1 MVELFICEARKLFRF
16 ELGFSSDYFSKLS
29 MTKLTNTKMK
39 WIIRKSK
46 KGLSNENIAEAMN
59 VTERRIQQIIKRFK
73 LTNVMPT
80 LTKSRRPKTQIT
92 EEQKNAIDIA
102 FNDTKLSQR
111 LLYYELKNRGIPVPK
126 NKLYSYMKE
135 RGWVIPNP
143 NKQKKRKRCR
153 YERHHSGSLVHGDSH
168 RTSIN
173 HPYCLVWLDDASRKA
188 LSGIESETA
197 ITNQLA
203 IKSFKQAEKKAEERN
218 VIIFQVNTD
227 RGPEF
232 FSNQKERKKDSK
244 SEFELYLQKRG
255 KQHIPS
261 RIKNPQTNGKLER
274 FWQEYDK
281 HRWKFKTLNEFLN
294 WYNDRLH
301 GALILEW
308 AETPNQAFIRKRR
321 PESIL
326 GEFWRFIE
334 YG

>member
-1 MVELFICEARKLFRF
+1 M
-16 ELGFSSDYFSKLS
+16 
-29 MTKLTNTKMK
+29 
-39 WIIRKSK
+39 
-46 KGLSNENIAEAMN
+46 SNEDIAEAMN
-59 VTERRIQQIIKRFK
+59 VSLRRVQQIIKRFK
-73 LTNVMPT
+73 VTNTMPT

-92 EEQKNAIDIA
+92 EEQMNAIDIA
-102 FNDTKLSQR
+102 FEDTKLSPR

-135 RGWVIPNP
+135 KGWVIPNP

-153 YERHHSGSLVHGDSH
+153 YERHHSGSLIHGDSH

-188 LSGIESETA
+188 LSGIESKTA
-197 ITNQLA
+197 INNQLA
-203 IKSFKQAEKKAEERN
+203 IKSFKQAEKVAEKNN

-232 FSNQKERKKDSK
+232 FSNKKNMNKNSK
-244 SEFELYLQKRG
+244 SEFELYLKKRG

-261 RIKNPQTNGKLER
+261 RINNPQTNGKLER

-281 HRWKFKTLNEFLN
+281 HRWRFKSINEFLG
-294 WYNDRLH
+294 WYNNRLH

-308 AETPNQAFIRKRR
+308 AETPSQAFIRKRR

-326 GEFWRFIE
+326 GEFWRFVE
-334 YG
+334 YE

>member
-1 MVELFICEARKLFRF
+1 
-16 ELGFSSDYFSKLS
+16 

-39 WIIRKSK
+39 WIVRKNK
-46 KGLSNENIAEAMN
+46 KGMSNENISEAMN
-59 VTERRIQQIIKRFK
+59 VSARRIQQIIKRFK
-73 LTNVMPT
+73 LTNIMPT

-102 FNDTKLSQR
+102 FKDTKLSQR

-135 RGWVIPNP
+135 KGWVIPNP

-173 HPYCLVWLDDASRKA
+173 HPYCLVWLDDASRKC
-188 LSGIESETA
+188 LSGIESKTA

-232 FSNQKERKKDSK
+232 FSNQKERKKESK

-281 HRWKFKTLNEFLN
+281 HRWKFKCLNDFLE
-294 WYNDRLH
+294 WYNNRLH
-301 GALILEW
+301 GALMLEW

-321 PESIL
+321 PESIF
-326 GEFWRFIE
+326 GEFWRFVE
-334 YG
+334 NG

>member
-1 MVELFICEARKLFRF
+1 
-16 ELGFSSDYFSKLS
+16 

-39 WIIRKSK
+39 WIVRKNK
-46 KGLSNENIAEAMN
+46 KGLSIKDIAEAMN
-59 VTERRIQQIIKRFK
+59 VSERRIQQIIKRFK
-73 LTNVMPT
+73 LTDVMPT

-102 FNDTKLSQR
+102 FKDTKLSQR

-126 NKLYSYMKE
+126 NKLYNYMKE

-173 HPYCLVWLDDASRKA
+173 HSYCLIWLDDASRKA
-188 LSGIESETA
+188 LSGIESRTA

-232 FSNQKERKKDSK
+232 FSNQKERNKNSK
-244 SEFELYLQKRG
+244 SEFELYLRKRG

-281 HRWKFKTLNEFLN
+281 HRWKFKSLNEFLD
-294 WYNDRLH
+294 WYNNRLH
-301 GALILEW
+301 GALMLEW

-326 GEFWRFIE
+326 GEFWRFVE
-334 YG
+334 NG